1 MGSAA
6 TSLKLLKVFD
16 PNELAN
22 AQGGGGN
29 CFLSPIQP
37 QGRSR
42 CTEVRGAHVTSK
54 FPRFISPENLQAQS
68 FCHLDFG
75 SIVPFTPWSLTI
87 LANKSHNLSM
97 LLMPLRASAQKKCL
111 ATTSSKL
118 VQQLYNTDEF
128 NFVQLQLISKSG
140 DYLQIQMETG
150 KSHLSRSELVWSM
163 TPLLES
169 DQYDFILINT
179 FQNKQTDATTII

>member
-54 FPRFISPENLQAQS
+54 FPKFISPENLQAQS
-68 FCHLDFG
+68 FCHFDFG
-75 SIVPFTPWSLTI
+75 SIVPFTPWSLTMTI

-128 NFVQLQLISKSG
+128 NFVQLQLISESG
-140 DYLQIQMETG
+140 DYLQQG
-150 KSHLSRSELVWSM
+150 RDSNGDR
-163 TPLLES
+163 
-169 DQYDFILINT
+169 
-179 FQNKQTDATTII
+179 